1 VGLETAPRAAPDSG
15 RFTERLTGRSN
26 RRSNQR
32 SNQYFRRRANA
43 HDHGDVPHGLPG
55 RAAGVRHTTR
65 G

>member
-1 VGLETAPRAAPDSG
+1 VGLEPAPRAAPDSG
-15 RFTERLTGRSN
+15 HFTGHFTGRFTERSN
-26 RRSNQR
+26 HR

>member
-15 RFTERLTGRSN
+15 RLTERLTRRTN

>member
-15 RFTERLTGRSN
+15 HFTGRFTESSN